1 MKLVNIIGIDPGAHG
16 AVARLRADPA
26 SGKIA
31 WAEAS
36 PLRPILHGS
45 GHVQFDVRDALYVLE
60 SFTNGAGDA
69 HVVLERVAS
78 MPGQGVVS
86 MFSFGLN
93 VGAIHALAHVAFP
106 DGIFTYVVP
115 TVWKRHFNLLK
126 QPKMASIDIAVQELP
141 NTIISLPVDQRKDT
155 NSTFI
160 GLCDALLIAKWKFD
174 MLFREAHK

>member
-1 MKLVNIIGIDPGAHG
+1 LVNIIGIDPGAHG

-36 PLRPILHGS
+36 PLQPIPHGS

-78 MPGQGVVS
+78 MPGQGVAS
-86 MFSFGLN
+86 MFSFGMN
-93 VGAIHALAHVAFP
+93 VGAIQALAITTFP
-106 DGIFTYVVP
+106 EGIFTYVVP
-115 TVWKRHFNLLK
+115 AVWKRHFNLLK
-126 QPKMASIDIAVQELP
+126 QPKMASIDISVQELP
-141 NTIISLPVDQRKDT
+141 NASIPMPVDQRRET
-155 NSTFI
+155 NSSFI
-160 GLCDALLIAKWKFD
+160 GMCDALLIAKWKFD

>member
-1 MKLVNIIGIDPGAHG
+1 MPELINIIGIDPGARG
-16 AVARLRADPA
+16 AIVKLRCDPTT
-26 SGKIA
+26 GVI
-31 WAEAS
+31 AEANAV
-36 PLRPILHGS
+36 PLQPVPHES
-45 GHVQFDVRDALYVLE
+45 GHVQFDVREALDTLRVMY
-60 SFTNGAGDA
+60 NRGDN

-93 VGAIHALAHVAFP
+93 VGAIQALAISTFP
-106 DGIFTYVVP
+106 EGIFTYVVP

-141 NTIISLPVDQRKDT
+141 NTILSLPVDQRKDT